1 MVSEGKRWALVA
13 GSQSTLS
20 SADESLAGGIGPLRF
35 GRGLAWPGRACG
47 IGRGLGK
54 AALGCG
60 GLRWAVALDLLG
72 ARDQAASLRG
82 VSGGRSGVRGGL
94 RQPLVWNGSPGSVRS
109 WTVRSARVA
118 PGWCIATFVCAPL
131 CSGLPCLF
139 PAGNLFPWGCRGPP
153 AFRGR
158 TAPFL
163 VQRLS
168 PNSRAQLT

>member
-1 MVSEGKRWALVA
+1 MVSEGKRWALVG

-94 RQPLVWNGSPGSVRS
+94 RQPLVWNGVPGLCGVGQCAAPGSCPGRARLVHCHLCVCSAVLGAPMPFPCWESLPVGLPWSPGLPWPHSPLPR
-109 WTVRSARVA
+109 AA
-118 PGWCIATFVCAPL
+118 PVTEF
-131 CSGLPCLF
+131 
-139 PAGNLFPWGCRGPP
+139 
-153 AFRGR
+153 
-158 TAPFL
+158 
-163 VQRLS
+163 
-168 PNSRAQLT
+168 